1 MTLAIILVIV
11 AAVAL
16 VLILGVGVSGRLQ
29 LSRKGDFTGQI
40 QPIDVAAFRNLV
52 DPAEHDYLRRR
63 LPASEFRV
71 VQRKRL
77 RATAAY
83 VLVAGRNAA
92 VLVTMGQNALSS
104 SDSHTAE
111 AARQLV
117 NDALLLRHNA
127 TLAVLRIYVA
137 LVWPNSGLA
146 AVPVLRGYERVNGA
160 AMLLGRLQNP
170 AAPLRISAS

>member
-63 LPASEFRV
+63 LPPSEFRV

-92 VLVTMGQNALSS
+92 VLVTM
-104 SDSHTAE
+104 
-111 AARQLV
+111 
-117 NDALLLRHNA
+117 
-127 TLAVLRIYVA
+127 
-137 LVWPNSGLA
+137 
-146 AVPVLRGYERVNGA
+146 
-160 AMLLGRLQNP
+160 
-170 AAPLRISAS
+170 